1 MMSENLTPERY
12 APENQ
17 PSSEKESSRF
27 PDGFRILQGKQEFI
41 TYMNHSSIRIWSSN
55 VAAHYDPH
63 SHSAIEIILPD
74 RGVSLYQVRDELY
87 RVQPGEILIVPS
99 GWLHSL
105 TEPPETLR
113 YLLLFEPNPLLSLRD
128 MPDISA
134 MMEQPIYLH
143 DDSELQHQ
151 AQEILRRTVDCYMA
165 REPMWNTMCY
175 SHLLQLYAL
184 LGRYYLRVTAPEQYV
199 ARRSIDPAIMN
210 SAITYINEHYMDDIS
225 LEDVALFAG
234 FSKYYFSRMFKQ
246 FAGISFSEYL
256 TRRRLNAA
264 SDLLV
269 RTRQSIREVAVASGF
284 SSMATFNRIFRDHKN
299 CTPSQFRAIYSIVMA
314 PGSGKNVF

>member
-1 MMSENLTPERY
+1 MSEKP
-12 APENQ
+12 AS
-17 PSSEKESSRF
+17 PSKPSAGKETSRF
-27 PDGFRILQGKQEFI
+27 PDGFRILQGRQEYI
-41 TYMNHSSIRIWSSN
+41 TYMEHSSIRIWSSN
-55 VAAHYDPH
+55 VASHYDPH

-74 RGVSLYQVRDELY
+74 RGVSLYQVREEVY
-87 RVQPGEILIVPS
+87 RVRPGEILIVPS
-99 GWLHSL
+99 GWQHSL
-105 TEPPETLR
+105 TEPPDTLR

-143 DDSELQHQ
+143 EDSELQKQ

-165 REPMWNTMCY
+165 REPMWNTLCY

-184 LGRYYLRVTAPEQYV
+184 LGRHYLRVTAPEQYV

-210 SAITYINEHYMDDIS
+210 SAITYINQRYMDDIS

-256 TRRRLNAA
+256 TRRRLNVA

-269 RTRQSIREVAVASGF
+269 RSRQSIREVAVASGF
-284 SSMATFNRIFRDHKN
+284 SSMATFNRIFREHKN
-299 CTPSQFRAIYSIVMA
+299 CTPSQFRAIYSIVLG
-314 PGSGKNVF
+314 PGTGKNVF